1 MTQPPVV
8 SPGGPPPSGF
18 AAVAQAM
25 ADGTDDASWVD
36 EYVDHVVGRDDLA
49 DHRAMVLLALR
60 LDGEDL
66 LPEGLRIAI
75 DDALLGFRYWMDEP
89 GCDSMCRPMMRQTL

>member
-36 EYVDHVVGRDDLA
+36 EYVDHVVA
-49 DHRAMVLLALR
+49 NV
-60 LDGEDL
+60 
-66 LPEGLRIAI
+66 IA
-75 DDALLGFRYWMDEP
+75 AAQRE
-89 GCDSMCRPMMRQTL
+89 R